1 MGLSHFEIM
10 VIFGLC
16 ISAIIAI
23 ISKEGFKAQLRYF
36 IIFFLILIVA
46 SLALA
51 WIMYPFPR

>member
-16 ISAIIAI
+16 ISVIIAI

-36 IIFFLILIVA
+36 ILFFLILIA
-46 SLALA
+46 SSLALA
-51 WIMYPFPR
+51 WIMYPFPK